1 MSKKKINS
9 LIIEI
14 FSLNKKEISA
24 LGIKNLNIKD
34 LKNFDSLKFM
44 KFLSTIENTFKID
57 ISENDFDLF
66 FSTNNIYRYFE
77 KLKNKK
83 KI

>member
-1 MSKKKINS
+1 MTKKKINS
-9 LIIEI
+9 IIIEI
-14 FSLNKKEISA
+14 FSLNKKEIRA
-24 LGIKNLNIKD
+24 LSQKNLNIKE

-57 ISENDFDLF
+57 ISENDFELF
-66 FSTNNIYRYFE
+66 FSTNNIYIFFE

-83 KI
+83 